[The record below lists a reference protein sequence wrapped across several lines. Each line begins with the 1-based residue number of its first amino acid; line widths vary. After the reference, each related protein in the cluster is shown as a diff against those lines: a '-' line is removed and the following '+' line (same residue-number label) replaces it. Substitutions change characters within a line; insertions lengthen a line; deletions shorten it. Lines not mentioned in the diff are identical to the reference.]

1 MATLIETINSTRENT
16 LSLHHGAALAELQ
29 DKIKNQPLKT
39 KYYVY
44 SGCVSADIANEIAHR
59 FNDGGIKTTVC
70 TSGLISI
77 QYYLTIDIVLPNTL
91 NHDNNIK

>member
-1 MATLIETINSTRENT
+1 MATLIETINSTREDT

-44 SGCVSADIANEIAHR
+44 SGCVSSDIANEIAHR
-59 FNDGGIKTTVC
+59 FNNGGIKTNVC
-70 TSGLISI
+70 TSGLMST

-91 NHDNNIK
+91 NHDINK

>member
-1 MATLIETINSTRENT
+1 MSTLIETINSTREDT

-44 SGCVSADIANEIAHR
+44 SGCVSSDIADEIAHR

-70 TSGLISI
+70 TSGLIST

-91 NHDNNIK
+91 NHGNNIK